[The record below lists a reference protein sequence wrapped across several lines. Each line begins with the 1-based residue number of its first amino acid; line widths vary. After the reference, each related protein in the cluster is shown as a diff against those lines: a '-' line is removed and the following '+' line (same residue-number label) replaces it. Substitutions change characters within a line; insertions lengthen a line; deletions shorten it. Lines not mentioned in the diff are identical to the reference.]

1 MILDQAATPTNAPKF
16 TFAWDGGLPQFFVTL
31 GFILVVYGLLIF
43 AFFKIC
49 RRKAAFIILGVSG
62 VLFLVAYLLNL
73 TYVAIFVAASF
84 AAAIAICLFANL
96 GDLRSFLANPF
107 RKTSAKAANFG
118 VEKIYNR
125 EQLYK
130 KIETA
135 VLALSKTKTGA
146 IMTFERNTSLKDIIK
161 NGVPVN
167 APVSPELLLTI
178 FYTGTRLHDGAVVI
192 HGNEIV
198 AASVFFT
205 PTTKPFAGKYG
216 SRHRAAIGIS
226 EISDSVTVVV
236 SEETGRISF
245 AVNGELESVD
255 QSIFLRVFENYMNDK
270 SNQPAQE
277 D

>member
-1 MILDQAATPTNAPKF
+1 MGI
-16 TFAWDGGLPQFFVTL
+16 TFAWEYGPLYFWLTL
-31 GFILVVYGLLIF
+31 SFLIVIFGLL
-43 AFFKIC
+43 AFTFYKVC
-49 RRKAAFIILGVSG
+49 RRKAAFITLAIVAVLMFVSFIFS
-62 VLFLVAYLLNL
+62 LI
-73 TYVAIFVAASF
+73 YVAILS
-84 AAAIAICLFANL
+84 AAIFITAITVCLFANL
-96 GDLRSFLANPF
+96 GDLRAFLANPF
-107 RKTSAKAANFG
+107 RKVSAKAANFG

-125 EQLYK
+125 EVLYK

-135 VLALSKTKTGA
+135 VLALSKSKTGA
-146 IMTFERNTSLKDIIK
+146 IITFEKNTSLKDIIQ
-161 NGVPVN
+161 NGIPVH

-178 FYTGTRLHDGAVVI
+178 FYEGTRLHDGAVII

-226 EISDSVTVVV
+226 EISDAVTVVV

-270 SNQPAQE
+270 GSSE

>member
-1 MILDQAATPTNAPKF
+1 MT
-16 TFAWDGGLPQFFVTL
+16 
-31 GFILVVYGLLIF
+31 
-43 AFFKIC
+43 
-49 RRKAAFIILGVSG
+49 AFITAVVIMNQSELKEFFGS
-62 VLFLVAYLLNL
+62 LFRKKQFKGAQKVYDRHAICQK
-73 TYVAIFVAASF
+73 VAIA
-84 AAAIAICLFANL
+84 
-96 GDLRSFLANPF
+96 
-107 RKTSAKAANFG
+107 
-118 VEKIYNR
+118 VE
-125 EQLYK
+125 
-130 KIETA
+130 T
-135 VLALSKTKTGA
+135 LSKNKVGA
-146 IMTFERNTSLKDIIK
+146 LITFEKNTLLSDIVKSGTII
-161 NGVPVN
+161 N
-167 APVSPELLLTI
+167 APVVPELLVTI
-178 FYTGTRLHDGAVVI
+178 FYPGTRLHDGAVVI